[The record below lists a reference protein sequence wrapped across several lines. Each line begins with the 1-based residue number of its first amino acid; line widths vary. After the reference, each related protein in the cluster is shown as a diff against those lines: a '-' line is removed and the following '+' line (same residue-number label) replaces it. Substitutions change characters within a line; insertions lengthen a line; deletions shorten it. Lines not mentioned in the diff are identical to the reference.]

1 MRTSGIVSRTQCST
15 VARKTRPDAASAAII
30 ATADLRAWGPRAS
43 SAISVSPAAMPS
55 GNGRFSSSM
64 KCLRSGTARNT
75 PSNPDAVSHAQVW
88 PKVRFTSKPL
98 PGSSRSRSNAASSQ
112 QRNATWPAD
121 VPAVWTTLFSQR
133 L

>member
-1 MRTSGIVSRTQCST
+1 M
-15 VARKTRPDAASAAII
+15 
-30 ATADLRAWGPRAS
+30 
-43 SAISVSPAAMPS
+43 ISVSPAAMPS

-75 PSNPDAVSHAQVW
+75 PSRPEADNQTHVW
-88 PKVRFTSKPL
+88 NLVRWTLKPL
-98 PGSSRSRSNAASSQ
+98 PGSAASMSKAASSQ
-112 QRNATWPAD
+112 QRNAICPAD